1 MNFLEEI
8 KLYEPENE
16 EEKKQKEIMLQYIV
30 MFYDT
35 ISYRNSALFHMTA
48 SAMILNENK
57 DKVLM
62 IYHKI
67 YQSWSWVGG
76 HADGEI
82 DLQKTALKEVQEETG
97 LELEPSKNIISLDIL
112 TVEGHY
118 KNNKYICPHI
128 HFNVTYCFIASE
140 KSKLIV
146 NKEETEGV
154 KWIPISEIEKHC
166 KEEKMIPIYHK
177 IITRAKNLDTE
188 L

>member
-8 KLYEPENE
+8 KLYKPQSE
-16 EEKKQKEIMLQYIV
+16 EEKKQKEIMLQHIV

-35 ISYRNSALFHMTA
+35 ISYRNSMLFHMTA

-57 DKVLM
+57 DKLLM

-76 HADGEI
+76 HADGET
-82 DLQKTALKEVQEETG
+82 DLQKTALKETQEETG
-97 LELEPSKNIISLDIL
+97 VSELKPCGNIISLDIL

-118 KNNKYICPHI
+118 KNKEYVCPHL

-140 KSKLIV
+140 KSKLIL
-146 NKEETEGV
+146 NKEETEDV
-154 KWIPISEIEKHC
+154 AWIPISELCKYC
-166 KEEKMIPIYHK
+166 KEEKMIPIYQK
-177 IITRAKNLDTE
+177 IIKRIKNNV
-188 L
+188 